1 MVRMSNADALQFLDR
16 ELREIFGPRLQSLVM
31 YGALDGRH
39 AKDDGHSQAHGPA
52 ESPSRTLAV
61 VEGMTREDLRAC
73 ATRVDA
79 WHARGLATPLLV
91 AAHEFDRSLDVF
103 PLEFG
108 AILADHVVVS
118 GENPFT
124 ASKLE
129 PADLRRACEVQAR
142 SHLLHLREGY
152 LETRGRAD
160 ALSDLIVQSAP
171 AFAALLMSV
180 ARLEKDVPGDAGAA
194 ARHAE
199 RILGVSG
206 GAIADI
212 VQLVGIH
219 ELPSADAERLFGP
232 YLAAVEKLV
241 AYVDGWIDAR

>member
-1 MVRMSNADALQFLDR
+1 MAIPESVQLLDR
-16 ELREIFGPRLQSLVM
+16 ELREIFGPRLQSLVV
-31 YGALDGRH
+31 YGGLERH
-39 AKDDGHSQAHGPA
+39 QAKDGGHSHAHGPA
-52 ESPSRTLAV
+52 ESPPRTMAV

-79 WHARGLATPLLV
+79 WHGRGLATPLLV
-91 AAHEFDRSLDVF
+91 AAREFDRSLDVF

-118 GENPFT
+118 GENPFA
-124 ASKLE
+124 ASKVE
-129 PADLRRACEVQAR
+129 PADVRRACEVQAR

-171 AFAALLMSV
+171 AFAALLKSV
-180 ARLEKDVPGDAGAA
+180 ARLEGHVGDAGAA

-199 RILGVSG
+199 RILGVGG

-212 VQLVGIH
+212 VELAGIH

-232 YLAAVEKLV
+232 YLEAVEKLV
-241 AYVDGWIDAR
+241 AYVDGWSGR

>member
-1 MVRMSNADALQFLDR
+1 MAIPEAVHLLDR
-16 ELREIFGPRLQSLVM
+16 ELREIFGPRLQSLVA
-31 YGALDGRH
+31 YGAAHNQQARGDN
-39 AKDDGHSQAHGPA
+39 HSQPHGHTKPA
-52 ESPSRTLAV
+52 SRTLAI
-61 VEGMTREDLRAC
+61 VERMTREDLRAC
-73 ATRVDA
+73 AARVDA

-91 AAHEFDRSLDVF
+91 AAHEFDRSLDAF

-118 GENPFT
+118 GENPFA

-129 PADLRRACEVQAR
+129 PADVRRACEVQAR
-142 SHLLHLREGY
+142 SHLLHLREAY

-180 ARLEKDVPGDAGAA
+180 ARLEGRAANDAGAA

-199 RILGVSG
+199 RLLGVPA
-206 GAIADI
+206 GAISDI
-212 VQLVGIH
+212 VKLAAAH
-219 ELPSADAERLFGP
+219 DLASADAERLFAP
-232 YLAAVEKLV
+232 YLEAVEKLV

>member
-1 MVRMSNADALQFLDR
+1 MAIPEAVQLLDR
-16 ELREIFGPRLQSLVM
+16 ELREIFGRRLQSLIV
-31 YGALDGRH
+31 YGAH
-39 AKDDGHSQAHGPA
+39 ARQQPKDDGHSHARGPA
-52 ESPSRTLAV
+52 ESPSRTMAV

-79 WHARGLATPLLV
+79 WHGCGLATPLLV

-118 GENPFT
+118 GENPFGS
-124 ASKLE
+124 SKLE
-129 PADLRRACEVQAR
+129 PADVRRACEVQAR
-142 SHLLHLREGY
+142 SHLLHLRESY

-171 AFAALLMSV
+171 AFAALLTSL
-180 ARLEKDVPGDAGAA
+180 ARLEGHAAGDAGTA

-206 GAIADI
+206 GAVADI
-212 VQLVGIH
+212 VKLAGIH

-232 YLAAVEKLV
+232 YLEAVEKLV

>member
-1 MVRMSNADALQFLDR
+1 MAIPEAVQLLDR
-16 ELREIFGPRLQSLVM
+16 ELREIFGRRLQSLIV
-31 YGALDGRH
+31 YGALDGQQ
-39 AKDDGHSQAHGPA
+39 AKGDSQSRAHGP

-79 WHARGLATPLLV
+79 WHGRGLATPLLV
-91 AAHEFDRSLDVF
+91 AAREFDRSLDVF

-108 AILADHVVVS
+108 AILADHAVVS
-118 GENPFT
+118 GENPFA
-124 ASKLE
+124 ASKVE
-129 PADLRRACEVQAR
+129 PADVRRACEVQAR

-171 AFAALLMSV
+171 AFAALLTSV
-180 ARLEKDVPGDAGAA
+180 ARLEGRGAGDTGAA

-199 RILGVSG
+199 RTLGVSG
-206 GAIADI
+206 GAIGDI
-212 VQLVGIH
+212 VKLADTR
-219 ELPSADAERLFGP
+219 ELPSAEAERLFGP
-232 YLAAVEKLV
+232 YLEAVEKLV